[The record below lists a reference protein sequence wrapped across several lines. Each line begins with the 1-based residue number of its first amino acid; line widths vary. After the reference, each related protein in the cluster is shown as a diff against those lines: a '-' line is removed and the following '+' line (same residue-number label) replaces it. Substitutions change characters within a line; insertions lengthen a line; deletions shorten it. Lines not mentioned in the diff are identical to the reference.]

1 MTMNSALP
9 QQGGVPIP
17 ENEIENRNGGLVIF
31 TSTDQAGNF
40 KIGDGVVINQQEG
53 SITGNFYSKSLFA
66 NVTPLILALG
76 GE

>member
-1 MTMNSALP
+1 MNSALP

-40 KIGDGVVINQQEG
+40 KIGDGVIINQC
-53 SITGNFYSKSLFA
+53 
-66 NVTPLILALG
+66 
-76 GE
+76 